1 MALTFS
7 IVTCTWNS
15 AAYLDACIASVLS
28 QDYPH
33 VEMIFV
39 DGGSTDGTLEKIRA
53 LPRPFTLL
61 ENIRGGISRAMN
73 EGIRV
78 ASGDI
83 VAHLHS
89 DDYYLRA
96 DVLSRVAAHL
106 TQSGRDWLFGRIMR
120 DLNGVLHA
128 EGFRAPEYSHA
139 RLLRRNFIPHPATF
153 VRRTRLNE
161 LHGFDTGLQFAM
173 DYDMWLR
180 LGRKAEPVQLPV
192 PLAAFRVHDGSLSTR
207 HQLAAMEEDFKVR
220 LRHLHRNP
228 ASQALHYTRYLA
240 RRRQALRMEQQAGVP
255 T

>member
-1 MALTFS
+1 VALTFS
-7 IVTCTWNS
+7 IITCTWNS
-15 AAYLDACIASVLS
+15 AAYLDACIASVLA
-28 QDYPH
+28 QEDAH

-39 DGGSTDGTLEKIRA
+39 DGGSTDATLEKIRA
-53 LPRPFTLL
+53 IPRPVKLL

-73 EGIRV
+73 EGIRI
-78 ASGDI
+78 ASGEF

-96 DVLSRVAAHL
+96 DVLSCVAAHL

-120 DLNGVLHA
+120 DVNGALLP
-128 EGFRAPEYSHA
+128 EGFKAPDYSFA

-161 LHGFDTGLQFAM
+161 LHGFDTGLQYAM

-180 LGRKAEPVQLPV
+180 LGRKTEPVQLNT
-192 PLAAFRVHDGSLSTR
+192 PLAAFRVHEGSLSTR
-207 HQLAAMEEDFKVR
+207 HHLAAMEEDFKVR
-220 LRHLHRNP
+220 LRHIHRNP
-228 ASQALHYTRYLA
+228 ATRAMHYTRYLA
-240 RRRQALRMEQQAGVP
+240 RRRQAMRTEREAGVQ

>member
-1 MALTFS
+1 MPLTFS
-7 IVTCTWNS
+7 IITCTWNS
-15 AAYLDACIASVLS
+15 AAFLDACIASVLA
-28 QDYPH
+28 QDYAH

-39 DGGSTDGTLEKIRA
+39 DGGSTDATLEKIRA
-53 LPRPFTLL
+53 IPRPVKLL

-73 EGIRV
+73 EGIRI

-89 DDYYLRA
+89 DDYYLRG
-96 DVLSRVAAHL
+96 DVLSCVAAQL
-106 TQSGRDWLFGRIMR
+106 QQSGRDWLFGRIMR
-120 DLNGVLHA
+120 DVGGVLQP
-128 EGFRAPEYSHA
+128 EGFRAPDYSYA

-180 LGRKAEPVQLPV
+180 LGRKAEPQQLST

-207 HQLAAMEEDFKVR
+207 HHLAAMEEDFKVR
-220 LRHLHRNP
+220 LRHVQRNP
-228 ASQALHYTRYLA
+228 ATRALHYTRYLA
-240 RRRQALRMEQQAGVP
+240 RRRQALRSDREAGVQP
-255 T
+255 